1 MNPSLAEQLS
11 PLLAYRNAPDHPPEP
26 LQSNWSVTPANDNAS
41 HVAQMDFKFERELR
55 MTPSVQEIMRQ
66 VDLGPVEKNEDGQVV
81 AIGKL
86 KFSDGTQTE
95 RAFATGPDGELVQYR
110 RTMEVG
116 AMLNTREQVESMLGG
131 RGFNDVDLDN
141 SNKFYADLF
150 DTPPAR
156 FIKRGKRRSG
166 PSLTAAQSRVM
177 LAEAIANTPNMPAV
191 TICPPGLP
199 CGHEKV
205 GDSFIGYLKPPNGKS
220 GSIAWQ
226 DIGQTIENAKIWRKV
241 RAALK
246 TKDLKV
252 IDAAMIA
259 QTLEDVGV
267 AAGQAP
273 NYAKYRGGGKR
284 ALIAANDN
292 LMAAINRHSSGSV

>member
-26 LQSNWSVTPANDNAS
+26 LQSNWSVTPANDNS
-41 HVAQMDFKFERELR
+41 KQVAQLDFKFERELR

-66 VDLGPVEKNEDGQVV
+66 VELGPVEKNGDGKVV

-95 RAFATGPDGELVQYR
+95 QAFTTGPDGELVRYR
-110 RTMEVG
+110 RTMEIG
-116 AMLNTREQVESMLGG
+116 AMLHTREQVESMLGG
-131 RGFNDVDLDN
+131 RGFSDVDLHN
-141 SNKFYADLF
+141 SNAFYADLF
-150 DTPPAR
+150 NTPPAR
-156 FIKRGKRRSG
+156 FIKGKKRRSG
-166 PSLTAAQSRVM
+166 QSLTAVQSRAN
-177 LAEAIANTPNMPAV
+177 LDAAIANTPNMPPITV
-191 TICPPGLP
+191 CPPGLP

-205 GDSFIGYLKPPNGKS
+205 GDSFIGYLKPAT
-220 GSIAWQ
+220 GSTGSVAWQ
-226 DIGQTIENAKIWRKV
+226 DIGQTIENAKLWRKV
-241 RAALK
+241 RSALK

-259 QTLEDVGV
+259 QTLEEVGV

-273 NYAKYRGGGKR
+273 SYAKYRGGGKR

-292 LMAAINRHSSGSV
+292 LMSAINRYSSGSV